1 MRNYADLQYA
11 FQQLELAALY
21 QRAGKLDAFIA
32 ATGSALREDED
43 FLYANWY
50 ERLSALADFEDLR
63 DDEDTRTNRMYFSD
77 ETMRVYFAHAQ
88 TCAARDGIPLKQE
101 AYYQNACSYVY
112 DTLLDAC
119 PYSGYFRVVTQPHHE
134 YGYGLSV
141 WVEIEAF
148 SDWESLL
155 SGLLDIMRFFRSSV
169 EVLKATGEIG
179 KVVTF
184 PAETQQAKEA
194 A

>member
-1 MRNYADLQYA
+1 MRSYENLQYA
-11 FQQLELAALY
+11 FQQLELAAAY
-21 QRAGKLDAFIA
+21 YAAGKLDEFIRN
-32 ATGSALREDED
+32 TGSLLVGDEG

-50 ERLSALADFEDLR
+50 ELLYALADFVDIR
-63 DDEDTRTNRMYFSD
+63 DDEDTMTNRMYFSD

>member
-1 MRNYADLQYA
+1 MRSYENLQYA
-11 FQQLELAALY
+11 FQQLELAAAY
-21 QRAGKLDAFIA
+21 YAAGKLDEFIRN
-32 ATGSALREDED
+32 TGSLLVGDED

-50 ERLSALADFEDLR
+50 ELLYALADFVDIR
-63 DDEDTRTNRMYFSD
+63 DDEDTMTNRMYFSD

-134 YGYGLSV
+134 YGYGLS
-141 WVEIEAF
+141 
-148 SDWESLL
+148 D
-155 SGLLDIMRFFRSSV
+155 RKSV
-169 EVLKATGEIG
+169 V
-179 KVVTF
+179 
-184 PAETQQAKEA
+184 
-194 A
+194 

>member
-1 MRNYADLQYA
+1 MRSYENLQYA
-11 FQQLELAALY
+11 FQQLELAAAY
-21 QRAGKLDAFIA
+21 YAAGKLDDFIRN
-32 ATGSALREDED
+32 TGSMLIGDED

-50 ERLSALADFEDLR
+50 ELLYALADFVDIRE
-63 DDEDTRTNRMYFSD
+63 DEDTMTNRMYFSD

>member
-1 MRNYADLQYA
+1 MRSYENLQYA
-11 FQQLELAALY
+11 FQQLELAAAY
-21 QRAGKLDAFIA
+21 YAAGKLDDFIRN
-32 ATGSALREDED
+32 TGSLLTGDED
-43 FLYANWY
+43 FLYASWY
-50 ERLSALADFEDLR
+50 ELLYALADFVDIP
-63 DDEDTRTNRMYFSD
+63 DDEDTMTNRMYFSD

>member
-1 MRNYADLQYA
+1 MRSYENLQYA
-11 FQQLELAALY
+11 FQQLELAAAY
-21 QRAGKLDAFIA
+21 YAAGKLDDFIRN
-32 ATGSALREDED
+32 TGSLLTGDED
-43 FLYANWY
+43 FLYASWY
-50 ERLSALADFEDLR
+50 ELLYALADFVDIR
-63 DDEDTRTNRMYFSD
+63 DDEDTMTNRMYFSD
-77 ETMRVYFAHAQ
+77 ETMRVYFIYAQ
-88 TCAARDGIPLKQE
+88 ARAAWDGIPLKQE

-112 DTLLDAC
+112 ETLLDAC

>member
-1 MRNYADLQYA
+1 MRSYENLQYA
-11 FQQLELAALY
+11 FQQLELAAAY
-21 QRAGKLDAFIA
+21 YAAGKLDEFIRN
-32 ATGSALREDED
+32 TGSLLVGDED

-50 ERLSALADFEDLR
+50 ELLYALADFVDIR
-63 DDEDTRTNRMYFSD
+63 DDEDTMTNRMYFSD

-148 SDWESLL
+148 SAWESLL

>member
-1 MRNYADLQYA
+1 MRSYENLQYA
-11 FQQLELAALY
+11 FQQLELAAAY
-21 QRAGKLDAFIA
+21 YAAGKLDEFIRN
-32 ATGSALREDED
+32 TGSLLVGDED

-50 ERLSALADFEDLR
+50 ELLYALADFVDIR
-63 DDEDTRTNRMYFSD
+63 DDEDTMTNRMYFSD

-141 WVEIEAF
+141 WIAAESF
-148 SDWESLL
+148 TDWEALL
-155 SGLLDIMRFFRSSV
+155 FALLDIMRFFCSSV
-169 EVLKATGEIG
+169 DVLMASGEIG

>member
-1 MRNYADLQYA
+1 MRSYENLQYA
-11 FQQLELAALY
+11 FQQLELAAAY
-21 QRAGKLDAFIA
+21 YAAGKLDDFIRN
-32 ATGSALREDED
+32 TGSLLTGDED
-43 FLYANWY
+43 FLYASWY
-50 ERLSALADFEDLR
+50 ELLYALADFVDIR
-63 DDEDTRTNRMYFSD
+63 DDEDTMTNRMYFSD

-112 DTLLDAC
+112 ETLLDAC

-141 WVEIEAF
+141 WIAVEAF
-148 SDWESLL
+148 TDWEPLL
-155 SGLLDIMRFFRSSV
+155 FALLDIMGFFRSSV